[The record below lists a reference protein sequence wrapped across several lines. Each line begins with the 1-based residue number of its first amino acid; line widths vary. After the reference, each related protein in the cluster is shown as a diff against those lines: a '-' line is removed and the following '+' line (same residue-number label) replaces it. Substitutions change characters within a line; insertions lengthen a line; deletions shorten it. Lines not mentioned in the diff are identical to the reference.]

1 MGLSYDH
8 CLRSMLWWVEPQ
20 VKSAFTENIQCT
32 WVSGEDLW
40 SQIISISL
48 SGVSFLIL
56 YIQLFCSL
64 CTSVLSTTARNHPHG
79 ICLLHIGKVLKPNG
93 LALSSGQL
101 VFSPPSL
108 SSSSL
113 SHTYPSSRSLLTT
126 HLPSHL
132 GWLSPIILRH
142 ILLWAQGKFCFHGH
156 VLLSLPLSIAEPLSF
171 LSSLTQVMWTPVS
184 RITLMQPAW
193 SYITVLKFSFITFTN
208 FHTFFLPILW
218 ISWPLLRLEI
228 WPNSWIINGC
238 FLNESIL

>member
-108 SSSSL
+108 SSSTEPHISVQQESPYDTSSFSSGIVV
-113 SHTYPSSRSLLTT
+113 SHYPSSHLT
-126 HLPSHL
+126 
-132 GWLSPIILRH
+132 
-142 ILLWAQGKFCFHGH
+142 
-156 VLLSLPLSIAEPLSF
+156 
-171 LSSLTQVMWTPVS
+171 LSS
-184 RITLMQPAW
+184 R
-193 SYITVLKFSFITFTN
+193 K
-208 FHTFFLPILW
+208 ILFP
-218 ISWPLLRLEI
+218 WPRA
-228 WPNSWIINGC
+228 P
-238 FLNESIL
+238 